1 MSLNLNRHG
10 ASMQE
15 AWKKVCNEK
24 SDTNWV
30 LFGYEGTSFDLKLIS
45 TGKSMFFLILLQCLV
60 KLCTYFLSISFFIL
74 VCFDGSFLF
83 LLT

>member
-1 MSLNLNRHG
+1 MSLNLNKYG

-15 AWKKVCNEK
+15 AWKKVRDPK

-45 TGKSMFFLILLQCLV
+45 TGEIVRNLV
-60 KLCTYFLSISFFIL
+60 KNALN
-74 VCFDGSFLF
+74 CFDRIFS
-83 LLT
+83 

>member
-1 MSLNLNRHG
+1 MSLNLNKYG

-15 AWKKVCNEK
+15 AWKKVRDPK

-45 TGKSMFFLILLQCLV
+45 TGK
-60 KLCTYFLSISFFIL
+60 ISR
-74 VCFDGSFLF
+74 
-83 LLT
+83 

>member
-45 TGKSMFFLILLQCLV
+45 TGKQMFLNSFSFWNKHIMDLFSNNLL
-60 KLCTYFLSISFFIL
+60 FLSFTVL
-74 VCFDGSFLF
+74 C
-83 LLT
+83 

>member
-45 TGKSMFFLILLQCLV
+45 TGKSMFVNTIDFVNCTLISCQI
-60 KLCTYFLSISFFIL
+60 TYFL
-74 VCFDGSFLF
+74 CFTGLF
-83 LLT
+83 